1 MLMFLPSTLDRKEDM
16 LQYRNSVNLHAIDVS
31 YADLKEF
38 NDGDYFN
45 PSHLDSRHL
54 RQGLTKFFYSYMK
67 KVAETSNHNLV
78 RNSDAYMANGGK
90 IDTKDPFSWIN
101 SAHVETQQKFE
112 LGY

>member
-16 LQYRNSVNLHAIDVS
+16 LQYRDSVNLHAIDVS

-38 NDGDYFN
+38 NDGDDFN

-54 RQGLTKFFYSYMK
+54 RQGLTKFFYNYMK

-78 RNSDAYMANGGK
+78 RNSDAYRLMEVK
-90 IDTKDPFSWIN
+90 L
-101 SAHVETQQKFE
+101 TQKTLF
-112 LGY
+112 LG